1 MRQTWKKAIVA
12 ILVAILAL
20 FLLGF
25 FGFVVCVLLGCL
37 PFAFFHYRYVRQEE
51 LLHVLQTAAAAD
63 APLAPSLWAYV
74 SDRPHSTWREF
85 MVSILLF
92 PVYYWSWHRW
102 YSYDRKVEQLALIL
116 EGGAPLHLALKEVP
130 GVAAP
135 ETVLAAAVGQA
146 SGQLAPCLKQVSR
159 WQLATL
165 WLEVI
170 PRLIYPILLFVTG
183 NTIIL
188 FLMVFIV
195 PKMEKIFADF
205 KVKLPPLTEH
215 MIAGVRWLLRYEWL
229 VGLGIL
235 ALIVLIIVMV
245 CSSTVCWHFPFFGRL
260 YRMHAQARVL
270 KALAIL
276 MDTGKPI
283 PQALNLLLESGYF
296 SGTVQN
302 RLETVRND
310 VEQGQSLAESLYRHG
325 LLPRSMIPLLQAAG
339 RANNVPWALGELGE
353 SHAKRVFR
361 LARHLT
367 MCMFPVAIVAM
378 GLGIAAVA
386 LGMFLPLVELIS
398 ELPV

>member
-1 MRQTWKKAIVA
+1 MQQFWKKVIVA
-12 ILVAILAL
+12 VLVAILAVF
-20 FLLGF
+20 FLGL
-25 FGFVVCVLLGCL
+25 FGFIVCALIGGFV
-37 PFAFFHYRYVRQEE
+37 FAFFHYRYVRQEE
-51 LLHVLQTAAAAD
+51 LLHVLQTAAQAD
-63 APLAPSLWAYV
+63 TPLAPSLWAYV

-130 GVAAP
+130 GVASR
-135 ETVLAAAVGQA
+135 ETVLAAAIGQA
-146 SGQLAPCLKQVSR
+146 SGQMAPCLKQVSR

-170 PRLIYPILLFVTG
+170 PRLAYPLLLFLTANV
-183 NTIIL
+183 IIV

-205 KVKLPPLTEH
+205 KIKMPWVTEH
-215 MIAGVRWLLRYEWL
+215 MIAGVRWLMKYNWA
-229 VGLGIL
+229 VGLGLL

-245 CSSTVCWHFPFFGRL
+245 CSSTVCWHFPVFGRL

-276 MDTGKPI
+276 LDTGKPI
-283 PQALNLLLESGYF
+283 PQALSLLVESGYF
-296 SGTVQN
+296 SGTVRR
-302 RLETVRND
+302 RLGAVRTA
-310 VEQGQSLAESLYRHG
+310 VEQGQSLPESLYRNG
-325 LLPRSMIPLLQAAG
+325 LLPRSMVPLLQAAG
-339 RANNVPWALGELGE
+339 RANNLPWALGELGE
-353 SHAKRVFR
+353 SHAKRMFR
-361 LARHLT
+361 LARQLT
-367 MCMFPVAIVAM
+367 LTIFPLSIVAM
-378 GLGIAAVA
+378 GLGIAAIA
-386 LGMFLPLVELIS
+386 LGMFLPLVTLIS